1 MDTCAPLAPGTI
13 LRTMS
18 GTEFRLLA
26 EHTVGGNAILYRAKQ
41 IDSQLDVTLKEL
53 CPPGSHRAGGILVSR
68 SAGDV
73 LLQRKA
79 DKLLKERAAEEFGS
93 GQSINNE
100 TLHALLTLGLLDI
113 RSIQEPDGTV
123 YQNADGTS
131 LPCVFLYMPTLNKAK
146 GFFLRELLEECA
158 AFPHSETHPLGNRQ
172 DIVEPETTTPD
183 VLTCLRIVG
192 LLLEALQSIH
202 KTWIH
207 GDISLDNLFVDGD
220 LHLAR
225 PRGVFLLDFG
235 SARPLDASGKT
246 ALIHTGDALYTTNVF
261 SAPEINDF
269 RQNGTPLQL
278 TAAADVYSVGRL
290 LRLLLNSEAL
300 CAIREGNAISLTLQ
314 MTDTNLCELDVDRS
328 ARPFLNELNGILRAA
343 AEKDPA
349 QRISVNDMLTKINAL
364 ISRLTAVRSP
374 LMENLSSPEVFIPHS
389 RDTELKELD
398 EKIHSPE
405 RPIFLWGQGGLG
417 KTETARAF
425 LLQCKQKGLRVAFF
439 SYEHSVRD
447 TILNL
452 KFTNFQMPSFF
463 GMTPEQ
469 QEEALYQTKLG
480 LLAEMGE
487 NSVIVMDNFDSDFKT
502 FDELRQES
510 AYQDLISICGPHLVI
525 TTRFEPDSDAV
536 EIRPLADEILLKL
549 MLKEMDVKEIHD
561 SGLTSTLH
569 DIIDAIQGH
578 TLTCYLIAKSIKH
591 SLGRLSAQD
600 VLNALNQYNL
610 HSLPQLVSSDKDR
623 KYTKTTIYG
632 HLKVLFD
639 LSKMTGVYRTVLC
652 HTVLLPQKGLDSTM
666 FFDGET
672 QEEQFALTELVE
684 RGWVQHIHLNSNTH
698 LLSIHPLIKELIVN
712 ELGVKES
719 DILPFVNRLWAQFD
733 AYHFNRDQLFSHLH
747 LAEAAQNYIKSVS
760 SSAEIQYR
768 IGLFYLTLSERLPPC
783 KENIAYDYYLT
794 TEYLPFCENS
804 ANELDCWKYMWKAKH
819 SLEAAANLI
828 LKLPSSSESLRLF
841 IKYGGA
847 AACLILADNR
857 FELFSHYTV
866 EEINFFLHLIFY
878 EDEEF
883 ASRWKDHLE
892 FLERDN
898 SFCFKW
904 KPLPEEIDTY
914 ASVREL
920 VASRICYE
928 FYPLIWDLKEPTH
941 ATTEKCY
948 LCSNL
953 ICVLIAYMRHT
964 TEEEFGFPSLTSS
977 DISKLSHLIVGLLHF
992 TRHIAINVPELLPI
1006 LDRNEAELYSAYKK
1020 WANATIRCNA
1030 TQFHW
1035 LSLNRSLCSDHPY
1048 FARVESSEGRY
1059 SRLWAVTDNNPD
1071 LLAHA
1076 INCFYSAQKFWPRSE
1091 HYHFL
1096 AECYEVYSFMLK
1108 KTENIRHQK
1117 WYENL
1122 KKALTYQQKFLI
1134 ELDHNLTDEE
1144 KTIYTRQYYHEAG
1157 SLCEKLSLYAATEAE
1172 KQRYLFLSKQYFKFN
1187 RFSSESVYIS
1197 PVNTD
1202 ASHFSPP
1209 PDTSYLSQSSL
1220 PPILFPLNH

>member
-1 MDTCAPLAPGTI
+1 MDTCTPLAPGTI

-26 EHTVGGNAILYRAKQ
+26 EHAVGGNAILYRAKQ

-113 RSIQEPDGTV
+113 RSIREPDGTV

-172 DIVEPETTTPD
+172 DIVEPEITTPD

-314 MTDTNLCELDVDRS
+314 MTDTNLYELDVDRS

-349 QRISVNDMLTKINAL
+349 QRISVSDMLTKINAL

-425 LLQCKQKGLRVAFF
+425 LLQCKQKGLRVSFF

-469 QEEALYQTKLG
+469 QEETLYQTKLG

-487 NSVIVMDNFDSDFKT
+487 NSVVVMDNFDSDLKT

-525 TTRFEPDSDAV
+525 TTRFEPDSNAV

-672 QEEQFALTELVE
+672 QEEQFALMELVE

-698 LLSIHPLIKELIVN
+698 LLSIHPLIRELIIN
-712 ELGVKES
+712 ELN
-719 DILPFVNRLWAQFD
+719 P
-733 AYHFNRDQLFSHLH
+733 
-747 LAEAAQNYIKSVS
+747 
-760 SSAEIQYR
+760 
-768 IGLFYLTLSERLPPC
+768 T
-783 KENIAYDYYLT
+783 
-794 TEYLPFCENS
+794 
-804 ANELDCWKYMWKAKH
+804 
-819 SLEAAANLI
+819 
-828 LKLPSSSESLRLF
+828 
-841 IKYGGA
+841 
-847 AACLILADNR
+847 
-857 FELFSHYTV
+857 
-866 EEINFFLHLIFY
+866 
-878 EDEEF
+878 EDECRSFFEQLDQTF
-883 ASRWKDHLE
+883 ENYYNLLEESSYIETPETIRAAPYPKDPNYDFEYDLGC
-892 FLERDN
+892 L
-898 SFCFKW
+898 
-904 KPLPEEIDTY
+904 
-914 ASVREL
+914 
-920 VASRICYE
+920 YE
-928 FYPLIWDLKEPTH
+928 
-941 ATTEKCY
+941 
-948 LCSNL
+948 
-953 ICVLIAYMRHT
+953 
-964 TEEEFGFPSLTSS
+964 TSS
-977 DISKLSHLIVGLLHF
+977 DFSFVSVETKITWLYKALNHFSESQLDDTFGGNSAFGRCFLKYNLLRRQCVSYDIWQKCALSEDLITSYSMLENSPEEWKEEQTLDKLFSSISEDEVVASGHQEDYRNMGVKVYCNRIRHFVEQNDTLPYDNVAITQIRNIATDGEAFILKYFGRDGNDKYSYPSALCEYYRYLSVIFKENDFDLE
-992 TRHIAINVPELLPI
+992 T
-1006 LDRNEAELYSAYKK
+1006 AELYSRKK
-1020 WANATIRCNA
+1020 ADEWIRINKQREADAKRTGKELTCLDYFGFGNHA
-1030 TQFHW
+1030 KEYYPDLAFQYYMAAIN
-1035 LSLNRSLCSDHPY
+1035 LS
-1048 FARVESSEGRY
+1048 EQMISSEKNPPLVIYGIYYFCAERLRQQGDFEKADLYEKRGIFLESKSQKFDINYQKKYEERLAKEKSAQALLY
-1059 SRLWAVTDNNPD
+1059 SANHPTDNTP
-1071 LLAHA
+1071 
-1076 INCFYSAQKFWPRSE
+1076 
-1091 HYHFL
+1091 
-1096 AECYEVYSFMLK
+1096 
-1108 KTENIRHQK
+1108 
-1117 WYENL
+1117 
-1122 KKALTYQQKFLI
+1122 
-1134 ELDHNLTDEE
+1134 
-1144 KTIYTRQYYHEAG
+1144 
-1157 SLCEKLSLYAATEAE
+1157 
-1172 KQRYLFLSKQYFKFN
+1172 
-1187 RFSSESVYIS
+1187 
-1197 PVNTD
+1197 
-1202 ASHFSPP
+1202 
-1209 PDTSYLSQSSL
+1209 
-1220 PPILFPLNH
+1220 